1 VCAVGAGVS
10 SLRVG
15 DRVAVGGTGYAN
27 HAEVLWVPENL
38 TVRIPDDVEYDEA
51 AFATIAS
58 IPLHALRLSEAGV
71 GDVVAVIGLGL
82 IGQLALRLAI
92 AGGCSVIGCDLYEER
107 IELARR
113 TGVPGATAEQFG
125 ELVHHLTGGAGADA
139 VIVTAASPS
148 SRPIRL
154 AGEVSRDR
162 ARIVA
167 VGAVQ
172 LDVPRELFY
181 RKELSLTVS
190 RSYGP
195 GRYDRQYEEKGVD
208 YPTPYVRWTEG
219 RNLSAVVGLLA
230 SKRLRVRDL
239 VSHRYPIAE
248 ADEAYQLLLQDRGGP
263 IGVILE
269 YPADVSRE
277 PVTSNVMAAG
287 SPRVRHVQA
296 PSDRIGIG
304 LIGAGSFASNVLIP
318 TLRRVGNVRFVSVAS
333 ASGLSAYDAFRKYG
347 FVRTANTAQDLI
359 EDPEVDAVVIATTHD
374 MHTPLVIDALNA
386 GKPVFV
392 EKPLAINWAQR
403 DALLAAISP
412 DAPLLVGFNRRFSP
426 HVKIVQALLSARQGA
441 AVVSIR
447 VNGGTIPRESWVH
460 DPDVGGGRLVGEACH
475 FIDLCTALLSA
486 QPRAIRATSVGTPD
500 ADAGLWENFVVTMD
514 FPDGSIAC
522 VVYASKGDT
531 RLGKERVELFCD
543 GWSAIIDNFD
553 STIVF
558 RDGRRRTY
566 RAKAQ
571 KGHAEEIA
579 GFVAAVGGGLAM
591 PVSLN
596 DLLMS
601 TAATL
606 AARDSAL
613 AGGEPVSL
621 PR

>member
-1 VCAVGAGVS
+1 MLQVAQNYRTGTIGVYDVPTPALRPGGVLVRTRASLLSPGTERGKLQLARSSLLAKARERPDAVRLVLETARREGIWAAYRRVLHRLDRLTPLGYSASGTVCAVGAGVS

-347 FVRTANTAQDLI
+347 FVRTANTAQDL
-359 EDPEVDAVVIATTHD
+359 
-374 MHTPLVIDALNA
+374 
-386 GKPVFV
+386 
-392 EKPLAINWAQR
+392 
-403 DALLAAISP
+403 
-412 DAPLLVGFNRRFSP
+412 
-426 HVKIVQALLSARQGA
+426 LSSSR
-441 AVVSIR
+441 SR
-447 VNGGTIPRESWVH
+447 
-460 DPDVGGGRLVGEACH
+460 
-475 FIDLCTALLSA
+475 
-486 QPRAIRATSVGTPD
+486 
-500 ADAGLWENFVVTMD
+500 
-514 FPDGSIAC
+514 
-522 VVYASKGDT
+522 
-531 RLGKERVELFCD
+531 
-543 GWSAIIDNFD
+543 
-553 STIVF
+553 
-558 RDGRRRTY
+558 
-566 RAKAQ
+566 
-571 KGHAEEIA
+571 
-579 GFVAAVGGGLAM
+579 
-591 PVSLN
+591 
-596 DLLMS
+596 
-601 TAATL
+601 
-606 AARDSAL
+606 
-613 AGGEPVSL
+613 
-621 PR
+621 